1 MILGKNVFFA
11 AVCASAMVTGCA
23 SHPKQSDI
31 IVSPVNSSYPAN
43 VSGID
48 YNYTSGALVTNSPDV
63 VKAAANLASV
73 VYFDFNSSIIS
84 QAGKNTLNKQV
95 AFLKQNPTARVLV
108 TGHTDERGSRE
119 YNLAL
124 GERRAQTVRKYLASQ
139 GVNVGSIE
147 IRSLGE
153 EMPAANGRN
162 EEAYRQNR
170 RAVLSY

>member
-1 MILGKNVFFA
+1 MILDRKLFIA
-11 AVCASAMVTGCA
+11 AVCSSAILAGCA
-23 SHPKQSDI
+23 SNPKQSDI
-31 IVSPVNSSYPAN
+31 IVSPTNGSYPAN
-43 VSGID
+43 SSGID
-48 YNYTSGALVTNSPDV
+48 YNYTGGALVSNSPDI
-63 VKAAANLASV
+63 VKAAANLASI
-73 VYFDFNSSIIS
+73 VYFDFNSSIIK
-84 QAGKNTLNKQV
+84 QTGKNTLNKQV

-124 GERRAQTVRKYLASQ
+124 GERRAQTVQKYLAAQ
-139 GVNVGSIE
+139 GVNIKNIE

-153 EMPAANGRN
+153 EMPAATGKN